1 MIRIKYT
8 EREHMFSIKRILM
21 GLIAL
26 FAVMQL
32 IPVTRTNPP
41 EADPIV
47 FTNPQAAAIAKRACY
62 ACHANT
68 NTWDWYSYIA
78 PVSWIYV
85 DHVTEGRQKLNFS
98 DIAATIANNA
108 EGGEGMIQRA
118 HAEEESEGGVTAGS
132 AGSAAELIDE
142 VAESIQEGEMP
153 PAYYYILHRSEATMT
168 AEEQAILVQGIR
180 DALAGR

>member
-1 MIRIKYT
+1 
-8 EREHMFSIKRILM
+8 MFSIKRMLM

-26 FAVMQL
+26 FAVIQL
-32 IPVTRTNPP
+32 IPVQRTNPP

-47 FTNPQAAAIAKRACY
+47 FTNPQAAAIAQRACY

-68 NTWDWYSYIA
+68 NTWDWYAYIA

-108 EGGEGMIQRA
+108 EGGEGMMQRA
-118 HAEEESEGGVTAGS
+118 RAEEETEGGETGGA

-142 VAESIQEGEMP
+142 VAESMQKGEMP
-153 PAYYYILHRSEATMT
+153 PSYYYLTHYADATMT
-168 AEEQAILVQGIR
+168 AEEQAILVQGMR

>member
-1 MIRIKYT
+1 
-8 EREHMFSIKRILM
+8 MFSIKRILM
-21 GLIAL
+21 GLITL
-26 FAVMQL
+26 FAVIQL
-32 IPVTRTNPP
+32 IPVNRTNPP

-47 FTNPQAAAIAKRACY
+47 FTNPQAAAIAQRACY

-78 PVSWIYV
+78 PVSWIYI

-118 HAEEESEGGVTAGS
+118 RAEEETEGGETAGAAGS
-132 AGSAAELIDE
+132 AGEVIDE

-153 PAYYYILHRSEATMT
+153 PAYFYLMHRDDAAMT
-168 AEEQAILVQGIR
+168 AEEQTILIQGIR

>member
-1 MIRIKYT
+1 
-8 EREHMFSIKRILM
+8 MFSIKRILM

-26 FAVMQL
+26 FAVIQL
-32 IPVTRTNPP
+32 IPVNRTNPP

-47 FTNPQAAAIAKRACY
+47 FTNPQAAAIAQRACY

-78 PVSWIYV
+78 PVSWIYI

-108 EGGEGMIQRA
+108 EDGEGMIHRA
-118 HAEEESEGGVTAGS
+118 RAEETEGGETAG
-132 AGSAAELIDE
+132 ATGRAAEVIDE

-153 PAYYYILHRSEATMT
+153 PAYFYLMHRDDAAMT
-168 AEEQAILVQGIR
+168 AEEQTILIQGIR

>member
-1 MIRIKYT
+1 
-8 EREHMFSIKRILM
+8 MFSIKRILM
-21 GLIAL
+21 GLITL
-26 FAVMQL
+26 FAVIQL
-32 IPVTRTNPP
+32 IPVNRTNPP

-47 FTNPQAAAIAKRACY
+47 FTNPQAAAIAQRACY

-78 PVSWIYV
+78 PVSWIYI

-108 EGGEGMIQRA
+108 EDGEGMIHRA
-118 HAEEESEGGVTAGS
+118 RAEETEGGETAG
-132 AGSAAELIDE
+132 ATGSAAEVIDE

-153 PAYYYILHRSEATMT
+153 PAYFYLMHRDDATMT
-168 AEEQAILVQGIR
+168 AEEQTILIQGIR